1 MRDETEVAGGGVDR
15 GRETGHWTYKGEFG
29 VGGAVIMTM
38 IEARAKTGAGS
49 WDHLA

>member
-1 MRDETEVAGGGVDR
+1 MRQRWQEEEWTG

-38 IEARAKTGAGS
+38 IESRAKTGAGS